1 MFSQILGNSSRLPS
15 LDFLRGFAITIVFLT
30 HFGVLD
36 LQAVGVDLF
45 FVLSGHLVSVSLWS
59 TLRKAEGGTSYLI
72 FFLKRLFR
80 IIPAYYTFLVLGYL
94 LAVLLLKDI
103 SPQDIP
109 LPREFPQYFLFYRNY
124 GGPPSRWSMEHL
136 WSLCVEEQFYWI
148 LPGMLIFFTFLLP
161 RLDKRFVAAAVLL
174 LTMGIGLKAQAMVTD
189 FAEWPTYTHNRLDA
203 FGWGIVITLLSRGKK
218 GTQHPLFNN
227 KALLVL
233 GTLTL
238 LLSLTVFSPLPEL
251 VLRTLSP
258 VCWFLIILGLYQARA
273 GLFKPFRVLAFFSYG
288 IYLWHFLFVIPVQHY
303 VGKGGLGFLVYTLVT
318 MVFAVLSTLCIE
330 QPCLQLRDRFFRKVF
345 PKKDQEAMHA
355 PEVPIP

>member
-1 MFSQILGNSSRLPS
+1 MFTQILDTSNRLQS
-15 LDFLRGFAITIVFLT
+15 LDFLRGFAIFIVFLT
-30 HFGVLD
+30 HFEVLD

-59 TLRKAEGGTSYLI
+59 TLRKSESGTSYLI

-80 IIPAYYTFLVLGYL
+80 IIPAYYTFLVVGYV

-109 LPREFPQYFLFYRNY
+109 LPREFPQYFFFYRNY

-148 LPGMLIFFTFLLP
+148 LPLMMASFALFFAKQNRRFL
-161 RLDKRFVAAAVLL
+161 AAALALL
-174 LTMGIGLKAQAMVTD
+174 AMGIGLKAQAMVTD

-203 FGWGIVITLLSRGKK
+203 FGWGILITILGKRK
-218 GTQHPLFNN
+218 QGTAHPLFNH
-227 KALLVL
+227 KGLLILGAGALLL
-233 GTLTL
+233 C
-238 LLSLTVFSPLPEL
+238 LTVLSPLPEL
-251 VLRTLSP
+251 LLRTISP
-258 VCWFLIILGLYQARA
+258 ICWFLVILGMYQAKSRYFA
-273 GLFKPFRVLAFFSYG
+273 PFRVLAFFSYG

-303 VGKGGLGFLVYTLVT
+303 FGKGLVGFTVYALVT
-318 MVFAVLSTLCIE
+318 LFFAVLSSLVVE
-330 QPCLQLRDRFFRKVF
+330 RPFLRFRDRFLQKLFPRKNAEVL
-345 PKKDQEAMHA
+345 HT